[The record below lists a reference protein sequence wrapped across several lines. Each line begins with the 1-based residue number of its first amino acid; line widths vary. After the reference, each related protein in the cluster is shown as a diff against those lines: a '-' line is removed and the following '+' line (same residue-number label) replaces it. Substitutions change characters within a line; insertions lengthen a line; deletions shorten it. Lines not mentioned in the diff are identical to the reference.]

1 MLKIKKLFGNIWNS
15 IKAFPLSHLLLL
27 SLTVFTIIWI
37 YGDWTQNLRNL
48 MISNCLALLLSA
60 FYPIYALH
68 VWDKGKSKLKFW
80 LWIIIPILAFV
91 AYYLILSN
99 VTWDTYAENIKY
111 FGIFVLVVI
120 WLFLLIAIISQK
132 KQWQTWY
139 SWLSLVLTPV
149 LWAIAC
155 WVIWWWISWALAS
168 VEALFD
174 VYIESEVYQVV
185 RAISWLLISWS
196 FMINYFQYLI
206 SNEWKIQDSNM
217 WNSRLRKIFGNYIF
231 LWLTI
236 IYISIFVAYAIKIL
250 VTWVWPRWIIV
261 WLWIWYFVLWLITT
275 FLMHPQDNK
284 FSNITAKSID
294 VSCLFTSCMMIW
306 AIAKRIIQYGVTI
319 NRYFVCWVILLIVVY
334 SILSLI
340 KTEKRWLILSWT
352 LFWIALLCMYWP
364 INAKHISL
372 ISQTKRLN
380 NLLATNNIE
389 LPLLTWSF
397 ENLTWDDADK
407 LYYLFDELLDNY
419 DIKDWNKWYFTSQ
432 TTNDFDLESLYSKRT
447 SIMKYLWLSY
457 PEYKGRYD
465 YNGDFVE
472 NIYYHTNTNKFM
484 TPLDVSW
491 YSKFYDIDAWWDDSK
506 LEKNVFTY
514 QKDWYVYTLDL
525 NLYKEDLISRH
536 DTGDDPLIIET
547 DSDKLM
553 IMWFNGELKN
563 WEELTIT
570 SFYGYLLVK

>member
-1 MLKIKKLFGNIWNS
+1 
-15 IKAFPLSHLLLL
+15 
-27 SLTVFTIIWI
+27 
-37 YGDWTQNLRNL
+37 
-48 MISNCLALLLSA
+48 
-60 FYPIYALH
+60 
-68 VWDKGKSKLKFW
+68 
-80 LWIIIPILAFV
+80 
-91 AYYLILSN
+91 
-99 VTWDTYAENIKY
+99 
-111 FGIFVLVVI
+111 
-120 WLFLLIAIISQK
+120 
-132 KQWQTWY
+132 
-139 SWLSLVLTPV
+139 
-149 LWAIAC
+149 
-155 WVIWWWISWALAS
+155 
-168 VEALFD
+168 
-174 VYIESEVYQVV
+174 
-185 RAISWLLISWS
+185 
-196 FMINYFQYLI
+196 
-206 SNEWKIQDSNM
+206 
-217 WNSRLRKIFGNYIF
+217 
-231 LWLTI
+231 
-236 IYISIFVAYAIKIL
+236 
-250 VTWVWPRWIIV
+250 
-261 WLWIWYFVLWLITT
+261 
-275 FLMHPQDNK
+275 MHPQDNK

-294 VSCLFTSCMMIW
+294 ISCLFTSCMMIW

-397 ENLTWDDADK
+397 ENLTWDDTDK

-419 DIKDWNKWYFTSQ
+419 DIKDWNKWYFTSEVVSEF
-432 TTNDFDLESLYSKRT
+432 TWESLYSKRT
-447 SIMKYLWLSY
+447 AIMKYLWLSY